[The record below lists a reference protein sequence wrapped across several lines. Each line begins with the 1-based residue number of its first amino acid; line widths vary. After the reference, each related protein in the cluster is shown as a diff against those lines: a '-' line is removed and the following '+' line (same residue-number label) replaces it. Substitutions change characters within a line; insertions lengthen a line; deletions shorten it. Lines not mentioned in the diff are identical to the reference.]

1 MLTLEVNERNAKDSL
16 SELRA
21 KGLMPAVFYGK
32 KTPSTSISVP
42 QRVFIKLWEK
52 AGESTVVSLKTPKGE
67 LLVLVHDV
75 DLDPVTDIPR
85 HADFYVFEKG
95 DKIKVKVPIEF
106 VGVSPAV
113 KELGGVIIKVLHD
126 LEIEAEPTN
135 LPHHIEIDISS
146 LATFGSHIAAKDIKL
161 PAGVELAVSP
171 DDVIVSVA
179 EPKEEKEEE
188 TTMDISEIEVE
199 KKGKEPVEGEE
210 GVAPAGAAGAPKAP
224 APKAPKK

>member
-1 MLTLEVNERNAKDSL
+1 MLTLEVTERSAKDSL
-16 SELRA
+16 SQLRS

-42 QRVFIKLWEK
+42 QRTFIKLWKK
-52 AGESTVVSLKTPKGE
+52 AGESTVVSLKTQKGE

-106 VGVSPAV
+106 IGSSPAV
-113 KELGGVIIKVLHD
+113 KELGGVLIKVLYD

-146 LATFGSHIAAKDIKL
+146 LTTFGSHITAKDITL
-161 PAGVELAVSP
+161 PEGVFLAVSP
-171 DDVIVSVA
+171 DDVIVSVT
-179 EPKEEKEEE
+179 EPKEEKVEE
-188 TTMDISEIEVE
+188 TLMDITDIEVE
-199 KKGKEPVEGEE
+199 KKGKEPTAEE
-210 GVAPAGAAGAPKAP
+210 GTPEAAVTAAPKAP